1 MKILQEKGLPLPVL
15 YSYDAFLYEFD
26 ETEVDTIKKI
36 KSVLESFGFPVKA
49 DWGTDYGKL

>member
-1 MKILQEKGLPLPVL
+1 MEKLRKLQLPLPIL

>member
-1 MKILQEKGLPLPVL
+1 MQGLSP
-15 YSYDAFLYEFD
+15 FII
-26 ETEVDTIKKI
+26 DTIKKI